1 MTISQAYR
9 QLQYQLSEIY
19 DERES
24 SNIAN
29 LVIEHIT
36 GFTKATRIMN
46 KNIPLSENQQALYAD
61 YANQLLKHKPV
72 QYVLQESWFAGMK
85 FYVNEDV
92 LIPRPETEELVQWIT
107 TDYERYKIAGQP
119 LLILDIG
126 TGSGCIAV
134 ALKKKLHHAE
144 ITAIDISE
152 KALTVAAK
160 NAAVNNTPA
169 TFIQQDITQK
179 NTWGL
184 LPQFTIIASNPPYI
198 TKSEAAEMQAHV
210 TNYEPHEALFV
221 PDDNA
226 MLFYTVITEFA
237 MAHLQPDG
245 KLYFEIH
252 EQAAEKVCSILSQN
266 NFTGIT
272 VKKDMQGKNRMVRA
286 ALHA

>member
-36 GFTKATRIMN
+36 GFTKANRIMN
-46 KNIPLSENQQALYAD
+46 KNIPLSESQHVIYAD
-61 YANQLLKHKPV
+61 YAKQLLKHKPV
-72 QYVLQESWFAGMK
+72 QYVLHESWFAGMK
-85 FYVNEDV
+85 FYVTEDV
-92 LIPRPETEELVQWIT
+92 LIPRPETEELVQWIIS
-107 TDYERYKIAGQP
+107 DYESYKISRQP
-119 LLILDIG
+119 LSILDIG

-134 ALKKKLHHAE
+134 ALKKKLHDAE
-144 ITAIDISE
+144 VTAIDISE
-152 KALTVAAK
+152 KALTVASN
-160 NAAVNNTPA
+160 NATVNNTPA

-179 NTWGL
+179 TKWGL

-198 TKSEAAEMQAHV
+198 RKSEAAEMQVHV
-210 TNYEPHEALFV
+210 TDYEPHEALFV

-226 MLFYTVITEFA
+226 ILFYTVIAEFA
-237 MAHLQPDG
+237 RAHLQPSG

-252 EQAAEKVCSILSQN
+252 EQAAEKVCSILSEN

-286 ALHA
+286 VLDG